1 MQQFLRFFLR
11 QYRFGVQFDIR
22 NGMAQ
27 PTTQLAEVEGKVVS
41 AARLYRAVGLRGG
54 FDNVSKR
61 DWWRSIGQ
69 EFGTSAAAD
78 GVWQSK
84 YELLL
89 KGYEDKYLDASKYGS
104 KADAVVSS
112 VNRQYTSSSDSP
124 AVSTAAQSQPS
135 SSSSCLDGVGPF
147 VQSGPTMENSATACP
162 SQGRHSPA
170 RHQPVAQ
177 STEAASSLS
186 NGRPSGG
193 ADNAQPQHQHLT
205 TLQRHPEQSDPPVG
219 LQKQQGASKQLQP
232 AEPQLLKAET
242 QPAQRGS
249 SPKANGSMGTHDK
262 QEGRQSSQQTQPQS
276 CAPPDA
282 AASDMQCQQGPPTS
296 APSSSRI
303 TPPHL
308 RQSTPEKQIA
318 TETTPAAATSSQPAH
333 GPPLQHSFMSL
344 QPQQPRPSTPVV
356 PLRSTQPVWPVPA
369 PRPASGIK
377 RSASGE
383 AASASAKKQKTT
395 PLATYQQAQEHLR
408 AQTARQGTQHGE
420 NRKVAED
427 LLNGIAPSLGP
438 LLVVPSDFAS
448 SHAKEIQLALRSGVH
463 SSVAWSLNA
472 LTVLSFNANPPLLL
486 TQHPGLLD
494 ALLQVIASGVKEEGT
509 SVGDCD
515 ECLTPA
521 QQLLPAPQPQPK
533 PGEPQGWWWEKEE
546 GVLAPHPGAGWEF
559 THACCACNVLRNLAM
574 ESGNHAALVGQGS
587 VAALVQCLEARREQP
602 CPDTNDLALNAL
614 DCLHKV
620 APRLQ
625 LATLP
630 SQLLWQ
636 LLSEVCHSMMA
647 HDTPLRLRGT
657 AAGVV
662 QRLAQETQN
671 LGSLAEA
678 AEDGSLGMLDHL
690 SALLRL
696 DIVQA
701 QQQVHQELAGSL
713 GRPDMYANSLS
724 QKDRSAMALNLQAQ
738 TLADA
743 AKAVSELVR
752 YQELRLKQAV
762 ASNRHLMVSL
772 IQMLLSEHMQELDS
786 WHKSTTRERLKDGL
800 HAHIL
805 HHFENAVQY
814 STAVLI
820 NVSELPAAQ
829 EKLRV
834 YEMRIAEL
842 AMTDSP
848 QKEWVATLLSRIGSA
863 PD

>member
-1 MQQFLRFFLR
+1 MLCPSRSQGEVPGLSASEQRTFLQSLWEHLR
-11 QYRFGVQFDIR
+11 R

-333 GPPLQHSFMSL
+333 GSAKASSLPSGAYMIPLTAATLSASPQTSPVAVPLLQPVSAQQPGQAQQPQPQQQQQQQSQQLQYPQSQQPHQLLQQQQIQQQQQLMQQRRYQMLLHQQASLQRSQAQPSSLGRPPLQHSFMSL

-678 AEDGSLGMLDHL
+678 AGTCPP
-690 SALLRL
+690 R
-696 DIVQA
+696 
-701 QQQVHQELAGSL
+701 
-713 GRPDMYANSLS
+713 
-724 QKDRSAMALNLQAQ
+724 
-738 TLADA
+738 
-743 AKAVSELVR
+743 
-752 YQELRLKQAV
+752 
-762 ASNRHLMVSL
+762 
-772 IQMLLSEHMQELDS
+772 
-786 WHKSTTRERLKDGL
+786 
-800 HAHIL
+800 
-805 HHFENAVQY
+805 
-814 STAVLI
+814 
-820 NVSELPAAQ
+820 
-829 EKLRV
+829 
-834 YEMRIAEL
+834 
-842 AMTDSP
+842 
-848 QKEWVATLLSRIGSA
+848 
-863 PD
+863 